1 MKKMSSEKQIKNL
14 RSLRTALLKQRDLS
28 MKGRMY
34 TQDQVQQQKPK
45 KQMKKTFLVTIYER

>member
-45 KQMKKTFLVTIYER
+45 KPMKKTFLVTIYER